1 MRPKTLWAGAT
12 PVLIASAM
20 AADAGAYHLPS
31 ALAALI
37 GALLLQIG
45 TNFAN
50 DYSDFFKGA
59 DTEERVGPLRATQ
72 AGLIAPQ
79 VMKGAIIVTF
89 AAVLLPGAYI
99 MYRGGPVFLLIGI
112 AGIISGVLYTGGPR
126 PFGYMGLGEVFVL
139 AFFGPI
145 AVGGTYYLQALE
157 LPYEVVIMGF
167 APGLISVAVLSVN
180 NLRDIDGDRKAGKR
194 TLAVRFGRTFAKAEY
209 TVALLAATWIVPGY
223 VCWKVGDH
231 NTALIGGAALLV
243 ALPTLWTVFTKTDGE
258 SLNRALANTGKI
270 LLLFSILFS
279 VGWLW

>member
-20 AADAGAYHLPS
+20 AADAGAYHTLP

-45 TNFAN
+45 ANFAN

-59 DTEERVGPLRATQ
+59 DTEERIGPVRATQ
-72 AGLIAPQ
+72 AGLISPQ

-99 MYRGGPVFLLIGI
+99 VYRGGPVFLLIGI
-112 AGIISGVLYTGGPR
+112 AGIVSGLLYTGGPR
-126 PFGYMGLGEVFVL
+126 PFGYMGLGELFVL

-145 AVGGTYYLQALE
+145 ALGGTYYLQALE
-157 LPYEVVIMGF
+157 LPREIAIMGL
-167 APGLISVAVLSVN
+167 APGLFSVAILTVN

-194 TLAVRFGRTFAKAEY
+194 TLAVRFGRTFARVEY
-209 TVALLAATWIVPGY
+209 TVALLAATWGVPGY

-243 ALPTLWTVFTKTDGE
+243 ALPTLRVVLTKTDGE
-258 SLNRALANTGKI
+258 SLNRALANTGKH

-279 VGWLW
+279 IGWLW

>member
-12 PVLIASAM
+12 PILIASAM
-20 AADAGAYHLPS
+20 AADAGAYHIPS

-59 DTEERVGPLRATQ
+59 DTEERVGPVRATQ

-79 VMKGAIIVTF
+79 VMKGAIILTF
-89 AAVLLPGAYI
+89 AAVFLPGAYI
-99 MYRGGPVFLLIGI
+99 VYRGGPVFLLIGI
-112 AGIISGVLYTGGPR
+112 AGIVSGVLYTGGPR
-126 PFGYMGLGEVFVL
+126 PYGYLGLGEAFVF

-145 AVGGTYYLQALE
+145 AVGGTYYLQVLE
-157 LPYEVVIMGF
+157 LPYEVVVMGF
-167 APGLISVAVLSVN
+167 APGLFSVAILTVN
-180 NLRDIDGDRKAGKR
+180 NLRDIDGDREAGKW
-194 TLAVRFGRTFAKAEY
+194 TLAVRYGSGFARAEY

-223 VCWKVGDH
+223 VCWEVSGH
-231 NTALIGGAALLV
+231 NMALIGGAALLP
-243 ALPTLWTVFTKTDGE
+243 ALPTLWTVLTKSDGE

-270 LLLFSILFS
+270 LLLFGILFS
-279 VGWLW
+279 VGWVW

>member
-20 AADAGAYHLPS
+20 AADAGAYHTPS

-45 TNFAN
+45 ANFAN

-59 DTEERVGPLRATQ
+59 DTEERVGPERATQ

-99 MYRGGPVFLLIGI
+99 VYRGGPIFLLIGI
-112 AGIISGVLYTGGPR
+112 AGIVSGLLYTGGPR

-145 AVGGTYYLQALE
+145 AVGGTYYLQTLE
-157 LPYEVVIMGF
+157 LPYEVVVMGF
-167 APGLISVAVLSVN
+167 APGLFSVAILTVN
-180 NLRDIDGDRKAGKR
+180 NLRDIDGDREAGKW
-194 TLAVRFGRTFAKAEY
+194 TLAVRYGRDFARAEY
-209 TVALLAATWIVPGY
+209 TVALLAATWAVPGY

-231 NTALIGGAALLV
+231 NMALIGGAALAV
-243 ALPTLWTVFTKTDGE
+243 ALPTLWTVLTKSDGE
-258 SLNRALANTGKI
+258 NLNRALANTGKI

>member
-20 AADAGAYHLPS
+20 AADAGAYHMPS

-79 VMKGAIIVTF
+79 VMKGAIILTF
-89 AAVLLPGAYI
+89 SAVFLPGAYI
-99 MYRGGPVFLLIGI
+99 LYRGGPVFLLIGI
-112 AGIISGVLYTGGPR
+112 AGIVSGLLYTGGPR

-145 AVGGTYYLQALE
+145 ALGGTYYLQALQ
-157 LPYEVVIMGF
+157 LPQEVVIMGL
-167 APGLISVAVLSVN
+167 APGLFSVAILTVN

-194 TLAVRFGRTFAKAEY
+194 TLAVRFGRTFARTEY
-209 TVALLAATWIVPGY
+209 TVALLAATWGVPGY
-223 VCWKVGDH
+223 VCWKVGEH
-231 NTALIGGAALLV
+231 NAALVGGGTLAV
-243 ALPTLWTVFTKTDGE
+243 ALPTLWTVLTKTDGE
-258 SLNRALANTGKI
+258 ALNRALANTGKL

-279 VGWLW
+279 VGWIW